1 MRRYGANFDPEAAR
15 AVDRQLREERRF
27 LEERAAPGEDLGW
40 GDATGSRGTPRMRA
54 APERWQPRATP
65 TAGDLMTEN
74 PAAVTPD
81 TPLSEAARTMRD
93 LDVGILPVVDGAGS
107 RRLLGVVTDRDIT
120 VRAVAEGRDGAS
132 LVEQCM
138 TRGVEPCHPD
148 DRVRDVLH
156 VMERERVRRVPV
168 VDHSGALVGIIAQAD
183 LAVDFA
189 AGEEHRELRVENAIE
204 RISEPARPRRRGG
217 GRRGPRFE

>member
-1 MRRYGANFDPEAAR
+1 M
-15 AVDRQLREERRF
+15 
-27 LEERAAPGEDLGW
+27 EERAAPGEDLGW
-40 GDATGSRGTPRMRA
+40 GGGSVPRG
-54 APERWQPRATP
+54 APGEARLRPARWQPRGTP
-65 TAGDLMTEN
+65 TAGDLMTES

-81 TPLSEAARTMRD
+81 ATLSEAARTMRD
-93 LDVGILPVVDGAGS
+93 LNVGILPVVDGAES
-107 RRLLGVVTDRDIT
+107 RRLLGVITDRDIT
-120 VRAVAEGRDGAS
+120 VRAVAEGRDGTA

-138 TRGVEPCHPD
+138 TRGVEACHPD

-189 AGEEHRELRVENAIE
+189 AGEGHRELRVESAIE

-217 GRRGPRFE
+217 GPTDPRFR